1 VGFGGR
7 LVLYWLSWQVPWLL
21 LCELYDKKWFI
32 LQSEKAASEISVN
45 GRARE
50 EVNWASEECN

>member
-1 VGFGGR
+1 M
-7 LVLYWLSWQVPWLL
+7 VLYWLSWQVPWLL